1 LRFERR
7 PVSVN
12 EELGGDFLPVVRGI
26 SAGER
31 VVVSGAIL
39 LSGML

>member
-1 LRFERR
+1 
-7 PVSVN
+7 
-12 EELGGDFLPVVRGI
+12 LGGDFLPVVRGI

-39 LSGML
+39 LSGMF

>member
-1 LRFERR
+1 
-7 PVSVN
+7 VVN
-12 EELGGDFLPVVRGI
+12 EEQGGDFLPVLRNL
-26 SAGER
+26 AKDER